1 MTDKKYDRFNLEA
14 EIMNVWNT
22 KDDLESITSRM
33 MDDPDPMSEDDIAN
47 VLIGLSELHDIRCK
61 KLFNVFETMVRERK
75 FTEMEKMTPGLGL

>member
-1 MTDKKYDRFNLEA
+1 MSQKYDRFNLEA
-14 EIMNVWNT
+14 EIMSVWNT

-61 KLFNVFETMVRERK
+61 KLFNVFETMVKEKRFNEVERL
-75 FTEMEKMTPGLGL
+75 TPGLVL